1 MKQRPLLILAAALV
15 AAVAPPTRA
24 ASAEHSLDDYRR
36 FRALSIDL
44 AGRAP
49 TRAEL
54 AEMESPGFDLDK
66 WIDAHL
72 EGPAYVERLERIYM
86 DQLRLE
92 VGPAFQFTPPATTL
106 HRETILGPDG
116 KPIWVYYRQ
125 NQRRARVE
133 TDGEFCLSQAETGQ
147 LFPNNQPPRGTA
159 IPVKQKAIDA
169 ATVLVRPWWIYR
181 DYRAASPKQ
190 RYGLDWGSEASGY
203 ALIKEM
209 VFEPDG
215 ITPTTEVRVCREEAQ
230 AAEIGHIY
238 ASGRGAPVKPP
249 PKKGAP
255 AKPGKV
261 PPPPPPKPVPPP
273 VAPMVNGAKPMDGM
287 GGLAKAPVAMG
298 GTPKPP
304 ALQDRLKPP
313 PGDNPYAVQ
322 HKGEEVSC
330 RGVVA
335 ETMTIDCGCGAG
347 LEHCLPGDGFAQ
359 DPRAFSFPTHI
370 PLGLDLPFA
379 SGAQNASSWNKL
391 WWSQEARHFFTRLFG
406 TDRDFREVL
415 TGRWSAVNGPLAQF
429 YRSGALASC
438 CGRERQFKM
447 MDESEPLFRPAA
459 VPTDLLPMDT
469 DKWEDVADRGPHAAG
484 LLTMPAFLAKYA
496 SRRARGAA
504 VYSSFLCKSFVADHV
519 DLKPSTEPN
528 LMVREGCSTCHATLE
543 PLAAYFSRV
552 EETNWVFL
560 PKEQFPV
567 ENPVCKKNAQGKM
580 PGFCDFF
587 YDGAFS
593 DAKAGSLRGAYA
605 APDHAERGPAG
616 IAADVT
622 AQPEFAS
629 CAVERVASSFLGRP
643 VRDDDARLLESLRG
657 TFVSSGYRMRPLV
670 KALVRS
676 SAYLSA
682 NDDRSSLRAPVTLGT
697 APVAA
702 PPMGAP

>member
-1 MKQRPLLILAAALV
+1 
-15 AAVAPPTRA
+15 
-24 ASAEHSLDDYRR
+24 
-36 FRALSIDL
+36 
-44 AGRAP
+44 
-49 TRAEL
+49 
-54 AEMESPGFDLDK
+54 
-66 WIDAHL
+66 
-72 EGPAYVERLERIYM
+72 M

-106 HRETILGPDG
+106 HRQTILGPDK
-116 KPIWVYYRQ
+116 KPIWIYYRQ
-125 NQRRARVE
+125 NQRRERVE

-159 IPVKQKAIDA
+159 VPVSKKAIEA
-169 ATVLVRPWWIYR
+169 ATVLVRPWWLYR
-181 DYRAASPKQ
+181 DFRAASPSQ

-230 AAEIGHIY
+230 TTDVGHIY
-238 ASGRGAPVKPP
+238 ASGRGAPAKGPP
-249 PKKGAP
+249 GKKG
-255 AKPGKV
+255 KPGK
-261 PPPPPPKPVPPP
+261 PPPPPPKPAP
-273 VAPMVNGAKPMDGM
+273 VTAPKPMD
-287 GGLAKAPVAMG
+287 AMG
-298 GTPKPP
+298 ATAGKGPP
-304 ALQDRLKPP
+304 LLDRLKPP
-313 PGDNPYAVQ
+313 PGDTPYAVQ

-335 ETMTIDCGCGAG
+335 ETMTVDCGCGAG
-347 LEHCLPGDGFAQ
+347 LEHCLPGDGFTQ
-359 DPRAFSFPTHI
+359 DPKAFSFPTHI

-379 SGAQNASSWNKL
+379 AAPQNGSVWNKM
-391 WWSQEARHFFTRLFG
+391 WWSQEVRHYFSRLFG
-406 TDRDFREVL
+406 GDRDFREVL

-447 MDESEPLFRPAA
+447 IEESEPLFSVGAIPR
-459 VPTDLLPMDT
+459 DSLPMDT
-469 DKWEDVADRGPHAAG
+469 DKWEDVPDRGPHAAG
-484 LLTMPAFLAKYA
+484 ILTMPAFLAKYA

-519 DLKPSTEPN
+519 DLTPSTEPN

-560 PKEQFPV
+560 PKAQFPV

-593 DAKAGSLRGAYA
+593 NGKAGELRGAYA
-605 APDHAERGPAG
+605 APEHAERGPAG

-622 AQPEFAS
+622 AEPEFAS
-629 CAVERVASSFLGRP
+629 CAVERVTSSFLGRP
-643 VRDDDARLLESLRG
+643 LRDDDNRLLESLRG

-682 NDDRSSLRAPVTLGT
+682 NDDRSSLRAPSASPTLG
-697 APVAA
+697 AP
-702 PPMGAP
+702 

>member
-1 MKQRPLLILAAALV
+1 MKQRPLPLFILAAALV
-15 AAVAPPTRA
+15 AAAAPPTPEARA
-24 ASAEHSLDDYRR
+24 LPMGATPGAAPGSAPMPPERSLDDYRR

-49 TRAEL
+49 TRAEI
-54 AEMESPGFDLDK
+54 AAMEAPGFDLDH

-72 EGPAYVERLERIYM
+72 EGSAYVERLERIYM

-106 HRETILGPDG
+106 HRETVLGPDK
-116 KPIWVYYRQ
+116 KPVWIYYRQ

-159 IPVKQKAIDA
+159 IPVKQKALDA

-181 DYRAASPKQ
+181 DYRAPSPQQ
-190 RYGLDWGSEASGY
+190 RYGLDWGSEESGY
-203 ALIKEM
+203 SLIKEM

-230 AAEIGHIY
+230 TAEVGHIY
-238 ASGRGAPVKPP
+238 ASGRGAPPAKPP
-249 PKKGAP
+249 PGKKGAP
-255 AKPGKV
+255 GKA
-261 PPPPPPKPVPPP
+261 PPPPPPKPLPAA
-273 VAPMVNGAKPMDGM
+273 APKPMDAM
-287 GGLAKAPVAMG
+287 GAAAGKAPP
-298 GTPKPP
+298 PK
-304 ALQDRLKPP
+304 DRLKPP
-313 PGDNPYAVQ
+313 PNDQPYALQ

-347 LEHCLPGDGFAQ
+347 LEHCLPGDSFQQ

-370 PLGLDLPFA
+370 PLGLELPFA
-379 SGAQNASSWNKL
+379 AGPQNASSWNKL
-391 WWSQEARHFFTRLFG
+391 WWSQEARHFFARLFSG
-406 TDRDFREVL
+406 DRDFREVL

-438 CGRERQFKM
+438 CGRERAFKM
-447 MDESEPLFRPAA
+447 GEESEPLFSPRA
-459 VPTDLLPMDT
+459 VPADLLPMDT
-469 DKWEDVADRGPHAAG
+469 DKWEDVPDRGAHAAG
-484 LLTMPAFLAKYA
+484 ILTMPVFLAKYA

-504 VYSSFLCKSFVADHV
+504 VYSSFLCKSFTADHI

-560 PKEQFPV
+560 PQKQFPV

-587 YDGAFS
+587 YDAAFS
-593 DAKAGSLRGAYA
+593 DGKAGKLRGAYA
-605 APDHAERGPAG
+605 DAGHAERGPAG

-629 CAVERVASSFLGRP
+629 CAVERVTSSFLGRP
-643 VRDDDARLLESLRG
+643 LRDDDARLLESLRG
-657 TFVSSGYRMRPLV
+657 TFVAHGYRMRSLV
-670 KALVRS
+670 GALVRS

-682 NDDRSSLRAPVTLGT
+682 NDDRSALRAPAHPE
-697 APVAA
+697 AP
-702 PPMGAP
+702 